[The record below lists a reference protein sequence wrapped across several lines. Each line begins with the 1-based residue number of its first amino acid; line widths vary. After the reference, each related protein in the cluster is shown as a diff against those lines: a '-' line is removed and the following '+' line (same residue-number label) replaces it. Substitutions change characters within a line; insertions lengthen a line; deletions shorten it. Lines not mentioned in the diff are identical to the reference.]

1 MGFFDTLKTNALKAK
16 DKAVELKNKGVDF
29 TANQISKSSLM
40 IKDTTELEAFI
51 LKSANKTITKE
62 DGEEKTFIKRVIVL
76 VGDSKE
82 NFLKE
87 IMLSIPV
94 LLTKSFSQSVQLK
107 IIDSFEKKVDL
118 EKYNLESFPCL
129 IVFENKEIYKI
140 ISGEENIKKVV
151 NSLSLD
157 INKEIEEI

>member
-1 MGFFDTLKTNALKAK
+1 MWFFDTLKTNALKAK
-16 DKAVELKNKGVDF
+16 DKAVELKNKWVDF
-29 TANQISKSSLM
+29 TATQISKSSLM
-40 IKDTTELEAFI
+40 IKDNTELEAFI

-62 DGEEKTFIKRVIVL
+62 DWEEKTFIKRVIVL
-76 VGDSKE
+76 VWDSKE

-87 IMLSIPV
+87 MMLSIPI

-107 IIDSFEKKVDL
+107 IIDTFEKKVDL
-118 EKYNLESFPCL
+118 EKYNLNILPCL
-129 IVFENKEIYKI
+129 VIFENKEIYKI
-140 ISGEENIKKVV
+140 ISWEENIKKVV